1 LVPPHKIFGV
11 KKALWQ
17 SFKQEPPQSIP
28 GKGAIDE
35 CSGNPKKLYYAVSAG
50 KNPTHVGYYGNER
63 GFGQMGGHLLGVGLS
78 VPGDCHSA
86 PKYYINTL
94 AVTNQALVDFI
105 KKNKLDTWPQEIG
118 RQNGFSFYLLLL
130 ITMISQVF
138 HKKKDAAS
146 VICILAFMSFITLTF
161 ILKFQYAQHYVYP
174 VSFFLLFSVV
184 TLLQKRKQILLLCL
198 ILILQ
203 IIAFS
208 KSPYSLSPRP
218 YQKFEKVVKII
229 VQKKF
234 ITKNEKV
241 NIIQVRPDTAIAS
254 SGHEY
259 RYFFKEA
266 GITLNPVFDYKSANS
281 LLIFSED
288 PKFELKKLD
297 NWEIN
302 EFGKN
307 HKLEIAQIIDS
318 ILVLRLTK

>member
-1 LVPPHKIFGV
+1 VVYIKPRSNIHLFAVGFFAGIVMTFDYVAVFLLPFVCIYLFYIFRQYKKIFV
-11 KKALWQ
+11 
-17 SFKQEPPQSIP
+17 F
-28 GKGAIDE
+28 
-35 CSGNPKKLYYAVSAG
+35 
-50 KNPTHVGYYGNER
+50 
-63 GFGQMGGHLLGVGLS
+63 LLGFSIALS
-78 VPGDCHSA
+78 PLLLFEITHGFIMT
-86 PKYYINTL
+86 KNTFIDGSYLSFLNNANLSGSTSL
-94 AVTNQALVDFI
+94 A
-105 KKNKLDTWPQEIG
+105 KKNLIGRFIFIAQEIG